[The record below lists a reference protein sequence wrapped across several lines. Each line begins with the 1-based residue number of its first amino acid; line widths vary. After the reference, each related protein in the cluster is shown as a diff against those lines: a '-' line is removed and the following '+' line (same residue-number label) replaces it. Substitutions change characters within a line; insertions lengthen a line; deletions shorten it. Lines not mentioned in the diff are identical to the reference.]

1 MDPLKAADRESQAQ
15 ASRVMEWARDLYEE
29 NPDWVQFHAAGWG
42 PGGALEGVFP
52 ERDRRQAFMVAQQG
66 RELQGLLAALRR
78 RQDRKAR
85 SVPTVTVTVR
95 VPKPTHEF
103 LVQEALDHNLSLH
116 RLCLAKL
123 SQPLLDEVVSG

>member
-29 NPDWVQFHAAGWG
+29 NPDWVQFHAAVWG

-85 SVPTVTVTVR
+85 SVPPVTVPVR
-95 VPKPTHEF
+95 VPQPTHEF

>member
-29 NPDWVQFHAAGWG
+29 NPDWVQFHAAVWG
-42 PGGALEGVFP
+42 PGGALEVVFP

-85 SVPTVTVTVR
+85 SVPTVTVTV
-95 VPKPTHEF
+95 E
-103 LVQEALDHNLSLH
+103 
-116 RLCLAKL
+116 RLWSKFSRFVRRLLRRGRAACQRAGDRT
-123 SQPLLDEVVSG
+123 SLLDLRSGC